1 MPGLGREVRLIESSN
16 FRYIYNNPTSND
28 VHLLV
33 PIIGGIDVSTDN
45 TCKSE
50 VEMNRFFEGGARQNQ
65 ALVEA

>member
-1 MPGLGREVRLIESSN
+1 
-16 FRYIYNNPTSND
+16 